1 VHLLTRLLRT
11 YLPPKAFAELGNGFI
26 KKVLWASFGSA
37 PESWFF
43 SFQLK
48 NGSIAVRLGAA
59 APEALRGYIETLSAS
74 NPLLRRLQVQLGHKD
89 SFVAWS
95 STAWACS
102 NNIPEGLR
110 RCLCQ
115 LSSHTRDN
123 VGVTLGSLKDHRSLT
138 NVQWHHDGA
147 FYLKT
152 SKGQAWDFK
161 SQAMRDAWRKLW
173 PGVEDGMITPEH
185 LAQVAVSPTPSE
197 WMFELWLIHDST
209 SLSMRTQPPVRPL
222 S

>member
-1 VHLLTRLLRT
+1 MLSLSACSAHLLTTLLRT
-11 YLPPKAFAELGNGFI
+11 YLPPKAFAELSNGLI

-59 APEALRGYIETLSAS
+59 APQALRRYIETLSTS
-74 NPLLRRLQVQLGHKD
+74 NPLLRRLQVQLGHND

-102 NNIPEGLR
+102 NNIPEGLHR
-110 RCLCQ
+110 RLRQ
-115 LSSHTRDN
+115 LSSHTRDI
-123 VGVTLGSLKDHRSLT
+123 VGVTLGSLMDHRSLT

-152 SKGQAWDFK
+152 TKGQAWDFK
-161 SQAMRDAWRKLW
+161 SQAMRDAWCKLW
-173 PGVEDGMITPEH
+173 PGFEDGMLTPEH
-185 LAQVAVSPTPSE
+185 LAQVAVSHTRIE
-197 WMFELWLIHDST
+197 
-209 SLSMRTQPPVRPL
+209 
-222 S
+222 